1 MHDGSTLAT
10 EVAILRAAGRHDAAS
25 ADLVRT
31 ALHDAEPRLRVLAL
45 RVGGQRSLLTP
56 ADLSAALGDRDADV
70 RREALTLL
78 ARRDD
83 ADDPVDEAVGLLG
96 DTDALVAES
105 AAFALGERPAP
116 GAVPALAR
124 VARAHDDA
132 RCREAAVAALGS
144 LGDPAGRDAVI
155 AALDDRP
162 SVRRRAVIA
171 LAAFEGPEVEAA
183 LSRAHQDRDWQV
195 RAAAAEL
202 DDEPP
207 AP

>member
-1 MHDGSTLAT
+1 M
-10 EVAILRAAGRHDAAS
+10 AILRAAGGHDAAS
-25 ADLVRT
+25 ANLVRA
-31 ALHDAEPRLRVLAL
+31 ALRNAAPRLRVLAL
-45 RVGGQRSLLTP
+45 RVGAQRGLL
-56 ADLSAALGDRDADV
+56 AGVDLAMALGDGDADV
-70 RREALTLL
+70 RREALALL

-83 ADDPVDEAVGLLG
+83 ADDPLDEVVARLG
-96 DTDALVAES
+96 DADALVAEA

-116 GAVPALAR
+116 GAVAALAR
-124 VARAHDDA
+124 LARDHDDA

-183 LSRAHQDRDWQV
+183 LARAHQDRDWQV

-202 DDEPP
+202 DDDPP